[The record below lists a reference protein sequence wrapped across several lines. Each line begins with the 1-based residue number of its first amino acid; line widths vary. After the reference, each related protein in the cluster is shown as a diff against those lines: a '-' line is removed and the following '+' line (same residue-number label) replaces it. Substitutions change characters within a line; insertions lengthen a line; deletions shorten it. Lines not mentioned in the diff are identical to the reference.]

1 MSSETIDAFLDR
13 LSERNATPAG
23 GAVAALQA
31 AEAAGLVAMVA
42 RFSPAPHDEVGGII
56 KRAESSRRRG
66 LSLAAEDE
74 RAFGVVATALAL
86 PRASS
91 SERAT
96 RRRALDAA
104 LVAAAEPPAAVVALA
119 GELVGLAESL
129 VPLASRST
137 LADLAAAVEAS
148 RAAAGISA
156 RNVAVNV
163 AGIDPSTLPRHLGD
177 TKGQAARTIRRADE
191 LLAVIDAR
199 LSQDTGS

>member
-1 MSSETIDAFLDR
+1 VSSETIEAFLDR
-13 LSERNATPAG
+13 LSERSATPAG

-31 AEAAGLVAMVA
+31 AQAAGLVAMVA
-42 RFSPAPHDEVGGII
+42 RFSSPVPDDEVGGII

-86 PRASS
+86 PRVSS
-91 SERAT
+91 AERAA
-96 RRRALDAA
+96 RRRTLDAA

-129 VPLASRST
+129 VPVASRST

-163 AGIDPSTLPRHLGD
+163 AGIEPSTLPSHLGD

-191 LLAVIDAR
+191 LLAVIDAP
-199 LSQDTGS
+199 LGP

>member
-1 MSSETIDAFLDR
+1 VSSETIEAFLDR
-13 LSERNATPAG
+13 LSERSATPAG

-31 AEAAGLVAMVA
+31 AQAAGLVAMVA
-42 RFSPAPHDEVGGII
+42 RFSSPVPDDEVGGII

-86 PRASS
+86 PRVSS
-91 SERAT
+91 AERAA
-96 RRRALDAA
+96 RRRTLDAA

-129 VPLASRST
+129 VPVASRST

-163 AGIDPSTLPRHLGD
+163 AGIEPSTLPSHLGD

-199 LSQDTGS
+199 LGP